1 MNTKNYFLHVIVL
14 LVFNFSFLFAQDND
28 YAKQELQMDNIVYYS
43 TIKTVQCYHEKSET
57 SFPAIELGKGER
69 IILAFDDLEAGVKSL
84 QYTFIHCDFN
94 WNPSSLMTLDY
105 LYGSP
110 EDNITNWQ
118 ASSNTM
124 PVYTH
129 FKLSFPNNNLQ
140 VTKSGNYIIKVYQN
154 NDPEQLILTRRFLVF
169 EKKVGI
175 NANVHGATNNQD
187 RSYKQEVD
195 FEIGIGEFPLNEP
208 YNNVLV
214 SILQNQRFD
223 NAITS
228 LKPMYAKSNSLSYD
242 YDEGNVFNGLS
253 EFRELDIKNLL
264 LTSLRVSN
272 IRRDDDKYYHVFMNN
287 EESNAFKR
295 YSYNRDLNGQFVIKN
310 ALGLSDTDA
319 DYAYVHFTLP
329 ADKQYTGDVYVTGAF
344 SAFKCLTQYKMI
356 YDDTKKMYLLR
367 APFKQGYYNYHFR
380 VKKAEVE
387 DETAIEGNRFETEN
401 SYTIL
406 VYYRGIGFF
415 YDKLIGI
422 SQVYSNSF
430 SR

>member
-1 MNTKNYFLHVIVL
+1 MNIKNCISFTLLFIV
-14 LVFNFSFLFAQDND
+14 SFGSIASTQEDD
-28 YAKQELQMDNIVYYS
+28 YAKQELQMDNIIYYS
-43 TIKTVQCYHEKSET
+43 SIKTIQCYQEKSET
-57 SFPAIELGKGER
+57 SFPAIELGRGEK

-110 EDNITNWQ
+110 EDNIINWQ

-140 VTKSGNYIIKVYQN
+140 ITKSGNYIIKVYQN

-175 NANVHGATNNQD
+175 NATVHSATNNQD

-195 FEIGIGEFPLNEP
+195 FEIGIGNFALNEP

-214 SILQNQRFD
+214 SIMQNQRFD
-223 NAITS
+223 NAINN
-228 LKPMYAKSNSLSYD
+228 LKPMYAKSNSLTYD
-242 YDEGNVFNGLS
+242 YDQGNVFNGLS
-253 EFRELDIKNLL
+253 EFRELDIKNLQ
-264 LTSLRVSN
+264 LTSIRVSN
-272 IRRDDDKYYHVFMNN
+272 IRRDDDKYFHVFMNN
-287 EESNAFKR
+287 EESNAFKK
-295 YSYNRDLNGQFVIKN
+295 YSFIRDLNGQFVIKN
-310 ALGLSDTDA
+310 ALGMQDIDG

-329 ADKQYTGDVYVTGAF
+329 AEKLYNGDVYVTGAF
-344 SAFKCLTQYKMI
+344 SAFKCLPQYKMV
-356 YDDTKKMYLLR
+356 YDEAKKMYLLR

-380 VKKAEVE
+380 VKKAEIE

-415 YDKLIGI
+415 YDRLIGI